1 MSFLRRARDRRGVFL
16 PLVLVGVV
24 VVALIF
30 IAFFRIS
37 VSSRKKVSW
46 NEDRLKARYVAEA
59 GLAAAAAAIFQNDF
73 EARWYKKGSPNGK
86 YGGFSGECSGTY
98 GGGTYRVVAEDV
110 VHLDGAEYAKLGGQ
124 DAQIKFLQEATYE
137 RIDLFCEGTYGS
149 YTVVAYQ
156 ALALL
161 PEEPVY
167 RMTNGGHDYVT
178 R

>member
-1 MSFLRRARDRRGVFL
+1 MTIRSGRATRRRGLFL

-24 VVALIF
+24 VVAIIF
-30 IAFFRIS
+30 LAFFQLSASGR
-37 VSSRKKVSW
+37 RQVSW

-73 EARWYKKGSPNGK
+73 EARWYKKGSSPNGK
-86 YGGFSGECSGTY
+86 YGGYSGECSGSY
-98 GGGTYRVVAEDV
+98 GGGKYRVVAEDV
-110 VHLDGAEYAKLGGQ
+110 VRAEGIDFKDRKSVEEL
-124 DAQIKFLQEATYE
+124 TYD
-137 RIDLFCEGTYGS
+137 RVDLFAEGTYGS

-156 ALALL
+156 ALAFL

-167 RMTNGGHDYVT
+167 RVQGTGADQITFEV